1 MTDTLIQLA
10 HTVQACKTGL
20 MRAALSALHYSGLA
34 RALASRGRGVI
45 FTLHSVDPAYPPAF
59 DPNGILRVTPD
70 FLEQA
75 ITTTLAH
82 GYDIVSL
89 DEAARRVA
97 SPVEERPFAC
107 FTFDDGYR
115 DNRDYAYPIF
125 KRHGIPMAIYV
136 PSAYL
141 DGQGDLWWLVLEN
154 AIRAAKTLDVEVAGA
169 RFSFNTGSA
178 IEKSQAF
185 EKVYW
190 ALRRLPEREMRA
202 KVAEI
207 AQAAGYDASG
217 LCRELIMTWDEVREL
232 ARDPLVTIAAHT
244 TNHMAIA
251 KLPIEEARAE
261 IVESVRRVEA
271 ELGRPCRH
279 FSFPYGDA
287 TSAGPRDF
295 ELAKSLGLVTAVT
308 THKDVIRAEHAAAF
322 GGLPRVSLNGNFQ
335 AARFVSVF
343 LSGVPFAAVAWIK
356 AVRGKL
362 KAVLA
367 GGRSPSAPGTRAGL
381 ARTPTP

>member
-1 MTDTLIQLA
+1 MTDTLIHLA
-10 HTVQACKTGL
+10 HAAQSCKTGL
-20 MRAALSALHYSGLA
+20 MRAALSAMHYSGLA
-34 RALASRGRGVI
+34 RVLAPHTRGRGVI
-45 FTLHSVDPAYPPAF
+45 FTLHSVDPTYPPAF
-59 DPNGILRVTPD
+59 DPNGILRVTPE

-75 ITTTLAH
+75 IETTLAH

-89 DEAARRVA
+89 DEAARRIA
-97 SPVEERPFAC
+97 SVEDERPFAC

-115 DNRDYAYPIF
+115 DNRDHAYPIF
-125 KRHGIPMAIYV
+125 KRHGVPMAIYV

-154 AIRAAKTLDVEVAGA
+154 AIRAARSLDVQVGGE
-169 RFSFNTGSA
+169 RFRFATASA
-178 IEKSQAF
+178 IEKSHAF
-185 EKVYW
+185 HKVYW
-190 ALRRLPEREMRA
+190 ALRKLPEREMRA

-207 AQAAGYDASG
+207 AQAAGYDAST
-217 LCRELIMTWDEVREL
+217 LCRALIMTWDEVREL

-251 KLPIEEARAE
+251 KLPVEAARAE
-261 IVESVRRVEA
+261 IAESVRRVEA

-287 TSAGPRDF
+287 TSAAPRDF
-295 ELAKSLGLVTAVT
+295 EIARSLGLATAVT
-308 THKDVIRAEHAAAF
+308 THKDVIRAEHAAVL

-343 LSGVPFAAVAWIK
+343 LSGVPFATVAALK
-356 AVRGKL
+356 AVRRKM
-362 KAVLA
+362 KAWLA
-367 GGRSPSAPGTRAGL
+367 GGRSSASRPAH
-381 ARTPTP
+381 TPV